1 MAVPIIDT
9 PRLQLRG
16 HEVADLDACAAMW
29 ADPEIVRYIGNR
41 PSSREETWARL
52 LRYRGHWELLGF
64 GFWAVV
70 ERATGTFVGELGLAD
85 FRREVA
91 SWDPRP
97 ASSAAEGWCGS
108 IAPPLGAE
116 AGWVIARAAHGQGYA
131 TEGLRA
137 ALAWGAAHVAAR
149 EVSAVIEPDNAA
161 SLRVAHKCGFTG
173 VASATYHGAELIVLR
188 ALL

>member
-29 ADPEIVRYIGNR
+29 GDPEVVRYIGGR

-64 GFWAVV
+64 GFWAVF

-85 FRREVA
+85 FRRDVQ
-91 SWDPRP
+91 
-97 ASSAAEGWCGS
+97 
-108 IAPPLGAE
+108 PPLGVE
-116 AGWVIARAAHGQGYA
+116 AGWVLARAAHARGYA

-149 EVSAVIEPDNAA
+149 EVSAVIEPDNTA
-161 SLRVAHKCGFTG
+161 SLRVAHKCGFIA
-173 VASATYHGAELIVLR
+173 VAHASYHGAELLVLR
-188 ALL
+188 APL